1 MLKIR
6 PIFLALTGCLALSG
20 ALSHAQAAPAG
31 HPASA
36 GQLLVPPGPAPMTAT
51 TAAPGV
57 LDYDGI
63 PTVEHASTENVGG
76 LMYYCSA
83 HHLVTDTTV
92 HSLGRKIAAREGI
105 RTSPA
110 YAWGGQ
116 GRLMLSP
123 TVMFD
128 ITTLNRDQ
136 QAAVCS
142 RSALRGPA
150 LLAQ

>member
-1 MLKIR
+1 MLKLR
-6 PIFLALTGCLALSG
+6 PVFLALTGCLALSA
-20 ALSHAQAAPAG
+20 ALPQAHAAATAG
-31 HPASA
+31 VLTVA
-36 GQLLVPPGPAPMTAT
+36 PGPAPMTAA

-63 PTVEHASTENVGG
+63 PTVEHASAENVGG
-76 LMYYCSA
+76 LMYYCDS
-83 HHLVTDTTV
+83 HKLVTDTTV
-92 HSLGRKIAAREGI
+92 RSLGRQLAAREGI
-105 RTSPA
+105 RTNPA

-136 QAAVCS
+136 QEAVCS
-142 RSALRGPA
+142 RSALRGPD
-150 LLAQ
+150 LLAH

>member
-1 MLKIR
+1 MLKFR
-6 PIFLALTGCLALSG
+6 PVFLALTGCLALS
-20 ALSHAQAAPAG
+20 AVLPKAEAAPAL
-31 HPASA
+31 SS
-36 GQLLVPPGPAPMTAT
+36 GQIMVPPGPAPMTAT
-51 TAAPGV
+51 TATPGV

-63 PTVEHASTENVGG
+63 PTVEHASAENVGG
-76 LMYYCSA
+76 LMYYCYA

-92 HSLGRKIAAREGI
+92 RTLGRQLAAREGI
-105 RTSPA
+105 RANPA

-116 GRLMLSP
+116 GQLMLSP

-136 QAAVCS
+136 QEAVCS

>member
-1 MLKIR
+1 MLKLR
-6 PIFLALTGCLALSG
+6 PVFLALTGCLALSV
-20 ALSHAQAAPAG
+20 ALPQAHAAQAPTSGVLTVPA
-31 HPASA
+31 
-36 GQLLVPPGPAPMTAT
+36 GPAPMTAA

-63 PTVEHASTENVGG
+63 PTVEHASAENVGG
-76 LMYYCSA
+76 LMYYCDA
-83 HHLVTDTTV
+83 HKLVTDTTV
-92 HSLGRKIAAREGI
+92 RTLGRQLASREGI
-105 RTSPA
+105 RTNPA

-136 QAAVCS
+136 QEAVCS